1 MQNKSHLNALISAN
15 ASSVMTAFSFQFGHL
30 FLHASRSGLS
40 HWAISDVLLR
50 EHTAHATGTPLYW
63 ESKARTVYNWYY
75 TNQYNNQLL
84 NFRVLIILNETSN
97 LIETLKKTNETHPI
111 FVGAK
116 RRIQSQHAVVRTLDH
131 HIKHP
136 FCLDA
141 KYEWYI
147 LPFWSLVEK
156 K

>member
-1 MQNKSHLNALISAN
+1 LSHLNALISAN
-15 ASSVMTAFSFQFGHL
+15 ASSVITAFSFQFGHL

-97 LIETLKKTNETHPI
+97 LIETLKKLMKLTPYL
-111 FVGAK
+111 FV
-116 RRIQSQHAVVRTLDH
+116 LN
-131 HIKHP
+131 
-136 FCLDA
+136 
-141 KYEWYI
+141 
-147 LPFWSLVEK
+147 VESK
-156 K
+156 ANMLL